1 MAIVAKSAILVKLN
15 ELLVLLGPAGAGY
28 ASREE
33 ARALLEAMIAEI
45 TADGVDDAS

>member
-1 MAIVAKSAILVKLN
+1 MALVGKIAILAKLN

-33 ARALLEAMIAEI
+33 ARALLDAMIAEI

>member
-1 MAIVAKSAILVKLN
+1 MAIVAKSAILVKLT
-15 ELLVLLGPAGAGY
+15 ELLELLGPHGAGY
-28 ASREE
+28 ASREQ